1 MKTEILQKKCLLP
14 SGPCK
19 TEYFILC
26 KKSDKCE
33 NKEIEDVNKK

>member
-1 MKTEILQKKCLLP
+1 MSKITEVKIKCLLP

-19 TEYFILC
+19 TEYFLKC

-33 NKEIEDVNKK
+33 NPEVGSDK